1 MIILLKIST
10 QEGAALLLTFC
21 LWLLKENMGIAASKA
36 AISNISIASRA
47 GRWNRFDYG
56 PPPTSRAGHPFLK
69 RRQNK
74 IKRQQQILE
83 SHKARAGELL
93 LAGWR
98 VRLSACTA
106 PGVGDHV
113 RLLSGKRQ
121 GEMALKQWNR
131 VLSEVSSSE
140 FTPILAVDC
149 VESRRFRVR
158 WFGDFFLA
166 NWWKWNS
173 NVIMKHIIAQSRRWI
188 WLFPFLSFSFFLE
201 TVIPWIWTLNV
212 NKLSPLGRW
221 IFGA

>member
-10 QEGAALLLTFC
+10 QEGATLLLTFC

-36 AISNISIASRA
+36 AVSSISIASRA
-47 GRWNRFDYG
+47 GRWNRLHYG

-113 RLLSGKRQ
+113 RLLSGERGRERWLWNTETEYSLKFRLGNLRQ
-121 GEMALKQWNR
+121 SWPLIVWK
-131 VLSEVSSSE
+131 V
-140 FTPILAVDC
+140 
-149 VESRRFRVR
+149 
-158 WFGDFFLA
+158 GDFASVDLA
-166 NWWKWNS
+166 NFF
-173 NVIMKHIIAQSRRWI
+173 
-188 WLFPFLSFSFFLE
+188 WLIGE
-201 TVIPWIWTLNV
+201 NEIPM
-212 NKLSPLGRW
+212 
-221 IFGA
+221 